1 MRFVPLPP
9 LEEDPKDEQTR
20 QFQGAIANARL
31 TDETYLAAVDEIDP
45 YSEKSLEQNRQLER
59 ELKDRVREQLGMSLH
74 QRSGDVSL
82 PQHAKNNGISP
93 SYELPEPGVER
104 EDGRHSDSDIQT
116 LLLPKDLE
124 RKMNAL
130 MNKCRTWVQETGIN
144 VLHAAFG
151 FLEWTEPNGKAS
163 SFAPLVLAAVE
174 IKKRRRERDLN
185 FG

>member
-93 SYELPEPGVER
+93 SYELPEPGV
-104 EDGRHSDSDIQT
+104 
-116 LLLPKDLE
+116 
-124 RKMNAL
+124 
-130 MNKCRTWVQETGIN
+130 
-144 VLHAAFG
+144 
-151 FLEWTEPNGKAS
+151 
-163 SFAPLVLAAVE
+163 
-174 IKKRRRERDLN
+174 
-185 FG
+185 